1 MCTFTQAQ
9 MYRLAAR
16 LLPLAAL
23 AAAQVPA
30 TNSTTCECDAT
41 DSRTWWFVVGILVFV
56 FAVIL
61 AFFVGYNAA
70 SSTVTQSAWYPTE
83 SERTRSATRYQ
94 QPSSP
99 TLASFSSNEPSLP
112 TTLRAPAANTA
123 AAPAQPT
130 LRLPVL
136 LPKPTTVATK
146 HRFSATAAA
155 ATDALDEAPMN
166 RFNFA
171 GLRDK

>member
-1 MCTFTQAQ
+1 
-9 MYRLAAR
+9 MYRLTAR
-16 LLPLAAL
+16 LLPLVAL
-23 AAAQVPA
+23 AVAQTPA
-30 TNSTTCECDAT
+30 TNSTACECEAS

-70 SSTVTQSAWYPTE
+70 ASSAATQSALYPPE
-83 SERTRSATRYQ
+83 SERTRSTARYQ
-94 QPSSP
+94 QQQQQSSP
-99 TLASFSSNEPSLP
+99 TLTSFSSNEPSLP
-112 TTLRAPAANTA
+112 TTLRAPATA
-123 AAPAQPT
+123 AAPAQSA

-136 LPKPTTVATK
+136 LSKPTTVATK
-146 HRFSATAAA
+146 HRFVASAAT
-155 ATDALDEAPMN
+155 ATDAVDEAPMN